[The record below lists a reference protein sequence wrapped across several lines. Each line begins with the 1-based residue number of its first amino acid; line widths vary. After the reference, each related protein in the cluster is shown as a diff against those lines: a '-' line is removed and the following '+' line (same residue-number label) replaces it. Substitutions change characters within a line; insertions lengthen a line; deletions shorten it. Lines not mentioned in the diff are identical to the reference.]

1 MWLNVCNFFWMYG
14 IFHALVHIHYI
25 LENFSTLPPCLLTVS
40 YYTCTSAWNFPLS
53 ITILLTLV
61 KTFFVTEKLI
71 IILFQLYITG
81 GWDSS
86 WFWMGRES
94 QRGKGTPDWME
105 KAEVSFVNLY
115 LFQNLIH
122 NAKLYVSYS
131 SPVSFSIFC
140 EKCKF
145 FIQLQVTDCIRTLCV
160 NGNLFM
166 TQFEEHWCT
175 LNMNTDWFPIWSTP
189 RSLIAILPLER
200 TFLLRFA

>member
-1 MWLNVCNFFWMYG
+1 MSLDSFLLYMY
-14 IFHALVHIHYI
+14 
-25 LENFSTLPPCLLTVS
+25 FSMKFPII
-40 YYTCTSAWNFPLS
+40 YYHTFDIGKKL
-53 ITILLTLV
+53 
-61 KTFFVTEKLI
+61 FFVTEKLI
-71 IILFQLYITG
+71 IILFQLFITG

-94 QRGKGTPDWME
+94 QLGRGIPDWME

-131 SPVSFSIFC
+131 SPVSFRIFF

-145 FIQLQVTDCIRTLCV
+145 FIQLQVTVCIRTY
-160 NGNLFM
+160 LFM

-175 LNMNTDWFPIWSTP
+175 LNMSTDWFPIWSTP
-189 RSLIAILPLER
+189 RSLTAILPLER